1 MGDNAWI
8 FAYLKDK
15 VRSLS
20 LLSLKCF
27 QTIFFFFKKTEII
40 V

>member
-15 VRSLS
+15 VRSLP

-27 QTIFFFFKKTEII
+27 QTIFFSLKTEII